1 MRTILAGWTVVI
13 AGLGFAV
20 SSCTTGVEPSPA
32 PGIIRVTIQS
42 DDNDSSIV
50 ILSDTTR
57 YSRYDQFLARVYD
70 ARLYRG
76 DNYSP
81 LYVTMSPQR
90 IQSDTVNLLGRE
102 WLDGSPITIRDSITI
117 TPSNSRYRRY
127 TIFEWFVPPG
137 TYDELEFS
145 LIAGEVVTYI
155 PKLYNNPIQLPPGT
169 KPGLFFSSSITVQ
182 ENTTTQVDIVIAP
195 FKSLTDRS
203 GSAGFRSCE
212 RPGRRPECY
221 CEESKDGQAHGDRQS
236 RPCGRFRGG
245 DAFLLATH

>member
-1 MRTILAGWTVVI
+1 MVKFFAGWGAIV
-13 AGLGFAV
+13 AGMALVA

-32 PGIIRVTIQS
+32 PGILRVTIQS
-42 DDNDSSIV
+42 DESDSSIV

-70 ARLYRG
+70 GRLYRG

-81 LYVTMSPQR
+81 LYLTTSPQR
-90 IQSDTVNLLGRE
+90 IQSDTINLLGRE
-102 WLDGSPITIRDSITI
+102 WLDGRPITIRDSVTI

-137 TYDELEFS
+137 TYDQLEFS

-169 KPGLFFSSSITVQ
+169 NPGLFFSSSITLQ
-182 ENTTTQVDIVIAP
+182 EGKTTQVDVVIAP
-195 FKSLTDRS
+195 FKSLSRYQDS
-203 GSAGFRSCE
+203 F
-212 RPGRRPECY
+212 Y
-221 CEESKDGQAHGDRQS
+221 FNRQVRIARIS
-236 RPCGRFRGG
+236 I
-245 DAFLLATH
+245 L